1 MESHEQDLLDEIHDL
16 DKVRKIQ
23 DDYRQIDLGTAT
35 RKLLDFAVKL
45 TLSIKDM
52 KRADIESLRESGFK
66 DEDILDAVQ
75 RSQECCWAIQA
86 RQCIDRNAVSVE
98 NVMDAI
104 AG

>member
-66 DEDILDAVQ
+66 DEDILDAVHLISYFNFSN
-75 RSQECCWAIQA
+75 R
-86 RQCIDRNAVSVE
+86 
-98 NVMDAI
+98 VMDALGI
-104 AG
+104 EPEPDMRYGKKS